1 MALEISFSPQFF
13 DSLEAI
19 LRNTGTRNTGTGS
32 CFAEKGIELQAEML
46 AAQFFYKF
54 S

>member
-1 MALEISFSPQFF
+1 MLKGRALPG
-13 DSLEAI
+13 D
-19 LRNTGTRNTGTGS
+19 

>member
-1 MALEISFSPQFF
+1 MKHR
-13 DSLEAI
+13 D
-19 LRNTGTRNTGTGS
+19 RS

>member
-1 MALEISFSPQFF
+1 MILKWIFDRGVALM
-13 DSLEAI
+13 
-19 LRNTGTRNTGTGS
+19 GNTGTGS